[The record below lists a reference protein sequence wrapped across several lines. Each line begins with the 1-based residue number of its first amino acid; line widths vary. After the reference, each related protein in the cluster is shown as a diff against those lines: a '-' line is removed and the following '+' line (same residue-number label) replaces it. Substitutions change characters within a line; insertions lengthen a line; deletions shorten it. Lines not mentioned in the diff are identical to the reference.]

1 MSRAPRKV
9 RTSAIANQ
17 LTRAVV
23 SRKKIEV
30 TENDRGKIDIWVAGQ
45 YIGWLEKDMAEE
57 ILSRD

>member
-9 RTSAIANQ
+9 RTGAIANQ

-23 SRKKIEV
+23 AGKKIDSA
-30 TENDRGKIDIWVAGQ
+30 ENDRGKIDIWVNSE
-45 YIGWLEKDMAEE
+45 YLGWLEKSMADD